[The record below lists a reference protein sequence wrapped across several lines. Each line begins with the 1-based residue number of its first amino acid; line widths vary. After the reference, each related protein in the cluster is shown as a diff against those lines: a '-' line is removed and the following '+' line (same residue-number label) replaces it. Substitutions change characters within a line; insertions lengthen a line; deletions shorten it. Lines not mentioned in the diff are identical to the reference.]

1 MNLDSTSLPL
11 SLKSM
16 NATAAVPEGSSKG
29 KVVCLVSGGIDSPV
43 AAWLFARWGYST
55 VFVYFDNN
63 PLSDETTKRR
73 ALESMAKVMK
83 HWPGKSAPVYIVP
96 HGENLID
103 LITKCSRKMTCILCR
118 RMMLRVAGRIAGL
131 EGARVLVTG
140 EILGEHA
147 SQTLHNIAS
156 INSATNLLVLRPLIG
171 LNKVEVERIAR
182 RIGTF
187 DTSTKPASCC
197 RAAPKQPRTKSR
209 TEEVSSAEHE
219 LDIEA
224 MITRAING
232 LKTETI
238 VADGPSHL

>member
-1 MNLDSTSLPL
+1 
-11 SLKSM
+11 
-16 NATAAVPEGSSKG
+16 
-29 KVVCLVSGGIDSPV
+29 
-43 AAWLFARWGYST
+43 
-55 VFVYFDNN
+55 
-63 PLSDETTKRR
+63 
-73 ALESMAKVMK
+73 
-83 HWPGKSAPVYIVP
+83 
-96 HGENLID
+96 
-103 LITKCSRKMTCILCR
+103 
-118 RMMLRVAGRIAGL
+118 MLRVASRIADL
-131 EGARVLVTG
+131 EGAKVLVTG

-187 DTSTKPASCC
+187 DISTKPASCC

-209 TEEVSSAEHE
+209 IEEVSSAEHE

-232 LKTETI
+232 LKIETI
-238 VADGPSHL
+238 AADGPSHL